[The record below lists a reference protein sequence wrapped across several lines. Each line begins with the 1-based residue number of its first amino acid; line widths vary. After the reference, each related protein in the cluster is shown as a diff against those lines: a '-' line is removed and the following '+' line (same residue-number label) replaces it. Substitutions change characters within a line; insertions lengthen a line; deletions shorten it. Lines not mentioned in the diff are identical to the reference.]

1 MSNDVYVYIPIEE
14 PRRTTSSNHGVQSSG
29 GSSFSEA
36 LSYALQRLKMTRM
49 TVKEEQRSS
58 MRAVYEGSDVWC
70 DISVKNRYPGCK
82 RSKLHASVRNF
93 MQAFVTSCKRFKN
106 FMQAVQ
112 NFMQA
117 SGPKLYASSPK
128 LYAGGPKLH
137 ASGLKLY
144 ASVRNFMQ
152 AVQNFIQAVKK
163 KYKRLESS
171 GVGLLSRSQSDWNW
185 NLGSR

>member
-1 MSNDVYVYIPIEE
+1 MYIFSYVHKNLPDH
-14 PRRTTSSNHGVQSSG
+14 PRRACS
-29 GSSFSEA
+29 
-36 LSYALQRLKMTRM
+36 RL
-49 TVKEEQRSS
+49 
-58 MRAVYEGSDVWC
+58 WC

-117 SGPKLYASSPK
+117 VPKLYAS
-128 LYAGGPKLH
+128 GP
-137 ASGLKLY
+137 KLY

-152 AVQNFIQAVKK
+152 AFVTVYASGPKL
-163 KYKRLESS
+163 YSS
-171 GVGLLSRSQSDWNW
+171 GQKEIQSAWKAVVSDFCLVPNRI
-185 NLGSR
+185 GIGI